1 VDASSPSRSAS
12 QYTLHRTQAASYFD
26 EDAFAALTDALTAFG
41 QHELGCRAISP
52 PWLSFYVDGCEQ
64 RLHADVPQ
72 ATARTTLPEARQLPA
87 SSAQRSSAQEVLTEV
102 LTH

>member
-1 VDASSPSRSAS
+1 MTQTSAGC
-12 QYTLHRTQAASYFD
+12 QAASYFD

-72 ATARTTLPEARQLPA
+72 ATARTTLPNTLPGSFQLP
-87 SSAQRSSAQEVLTEV
+87 QPRGPQPKRS
-102 LTH
+102 